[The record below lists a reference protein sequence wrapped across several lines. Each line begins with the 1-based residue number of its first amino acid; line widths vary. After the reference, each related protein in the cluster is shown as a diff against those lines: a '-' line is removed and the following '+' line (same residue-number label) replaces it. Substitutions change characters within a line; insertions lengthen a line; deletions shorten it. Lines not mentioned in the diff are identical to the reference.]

1 MTKTAT
7 STTAAPSFQFFE
19 GNVSISSAVPQITVR
34 KGGLVVL
41 TKAAADML
49 NDGDTVTHIQLAY
62 DPSTQIVGIRSCD
75 LGTAGAYTLR
85 HHKSNP
91 SRLIGGKRFFK
102 HYSLDITAA
111 KTYTAE
117 DFGDGIIGFRLV
129 TDAEAVEPE
138 AKPAPAKPAPAKAT
152 ATKKPATRRKA
163 KGAA

>member
-7 STTAAPSFQFFE
+7 TTAAPSFNFFE
-19 GNVSISSAVPQITVR
+19 GNVSVSAAVPQITVR

-49 NDGDTVTHIQLAY
+49 SDGDQVTHVQLAY
-62 DPSTQIVGIRSCD
+62 DPETQIVGIRSCE

-102 HYSLDITAA
+102 HYGLDITAA
-111 KTYTAE
+111 KTYAAE
-117 DFGDGIIGFRLV
+117 AFADDIVGFRLI
-129 TDAEAVEPE
+129 TETVEP
-138 AKPAPAKPAPAKAT
+138 AT
-152 ATKKPATRRKA
+152 ESEPVKKPATRRKA
-163 KGAA
+163 KAAA